1 MIAPPVFTDEDMAE
15 LRRMNARLAFAP
27 RVRMKTWAS
36 RRISHLVVLLLETFY
51 SKGVGKTGVTVETRS
66 IIALGKRISIRILR
80 PPGKLR
86 GVHLD
91 IHGGGWCAGN
101 AKMNDQPNAALAAA
115 CQVAVVSVEYGRA
128 PECSIHELIDQCEA
142 VAVWLSEN
150 VAREFKADRMT
161 IGGDSA
167 GAHLAA
173 CVLLRRPRRFRAAL
187 LWYGVYDLAGSKGL
201 REAPRNALVFHAPT
215 MLACL
220 RLLTPHMS
228 DEERRAGDISPLFAD
243 LKGMPPALLIS
254 GMKDPLHTESVQLY
268 AKWRAA
274 GADTRLLEVPEA
286 GHAFN
291 RLHIELSRKT
301 EGYAHAWLS
310 NYFSAVSQ

>member
-1 MIAPPVFTDEDMAE
+1 LPAPPIYSLSDIAE
-15 LRRMNARLAFAP
+15 LRRVNARLAWLP
-27 RVRMKTWAS
+27 RVRMKTWVS
-36 RRISHLVVLLLETFY
+36 RRIAHLVVLALEAFY
-51 SKGVGKTGVTVETRS
+51 YGSARKAGVSVETRS
-66 IIALGKRISIRILR
+66 IIAHGKRISIRILR

-101 AKMNDQPNAALAAA
+101 AMMNDKPNAALAVA

-128 PECSIHELIDQCEA
+128 PECSIRELIDQCEA
-142 VAVWLSEN
+142 VAAWLAEN
-150 VAREFKADRMT
+150 ASHEFRTDRLT

-187 LWYGVYDLAGSKGL
+187 LWYGCYDLSGSNGL
-201 REAPRNALVFHAPT
+201 RTAPKKTLIFHAPT

-220 RLLTPHMS
+220 CLLTPGMS
-228 DEERRAGDISPLFAD
+228 DDERRAGDISPLFAD
-243 LKGMPPALLIS
+243 LKGLPPALLIS
-254 GMKDPLHTESVQLY
+254 GMDDPLHTESVQLY
-268 AKWRAA
+268 ARWRAT

-286 GHAFN
+286 PHAFN
-291 RLHIELSRKT
+291 RLHVEVARKT
-301 EGYAHAWLS
+301 EDYAHAWLS
-310 NYFSAVSQ
+310 NYFSAASQ

>member
-1 MIAPPVFTDEDMAE
+1 LPAPPIYSLSDIAE
-15 LRRMNARLAFAP
+15 LQRMNARLAWLP
-27 RVRMKTWAS
+27 RVRMKTWVS
-36 RRISHLVVLLLETFY
+36 RRIAHLVVLFLETFY
-51 SKGVGKTGVTVETRS
+51 TRGIGKTGVSVETRS
-66 IIALGKRISIRILR
+66 IIAHGRRVSIRILR

-101 AKMNDQPNAALAAA
+101 ARMNDKPNAALATA
-115 CQVAVVSVEYGRA
+115 CRVAVVSVEYGRA
-128 PECSIHELIDQCEA
+128 PEYSIRELIDQCEA
-142 VAVWLSEN
+142 VSAWLVEN
-150 VAREFKADRMT
+150 APHEFKTDRLT

-187 LWYGVYDLAGSKGL
+187 LWYGCYDLAGSDGL
-201 REAPRNALVFHAPT
+201 RNAPKNTLVFHAPT
-215 MLACL
+215 MLSCL
-220 RLLTPHMS
+220 RLLTPGMS

-243 LKGMPPALLIS
+243 LKGLPPALLIS
-254 GMKDPLHTESVQLY
+254 GMADPLHAESVQLY
-268 AKWRAA
+268 ARWRAA

-286 GHAFN
+286 PHAFN
-291 RLHIELSRKT
+291 RLHIDVARKT
-301 EGYAHAWLS
+301 ESYASAWLS

>member
-1 MIAPPVFTDEDMAE
+1 
-15 LRRMNARLAFAP
+15 MNARLSFAP
-27 RVRMKTWAS
+27 RVRMKTWVS
-36 RRISHLVVLLLETFY
+36 RRVSHLVVLLLETFY

-66 IIALGKRISIRILR
+66 IIAFGKRISIRILR

-115 CQVAVVSVEYGRA
+115 CRVAVVSVEYGRA
-128 PECSIHELIDQCEA
+128 PEHSIRELIDQCEA
-142 VAVWLSEN
+142 VAAWLAEN
-150 VAREFKADRMT
+150 VQREFRTDRLT

-173 CVLLRRPRRFRAAL
+173 CVMLRRPRRFRAAL
-187 LWYGVYDLAGSKGL
+187 LWYGCYDLAGSKGL
-201 REAPRNALVFHAPT
+201 REAPKDTLVFHAPS
-215 MLACL
+215 MLDCL
-220 RLLTPHMS
+220 RLLTPDMS

-243 LKGMPPALLIS
+243 LKDMPPALLIS
-254 GMKDPLHTESVQLY
+254 GMIDPLHTESVQLY
-268 AKWRAA
+268 ARWRAA
-274 GADTRLLEVPEA
+274 GADTRLLEVPQA
-286 GHAFN
+286 AHAFN
-291 RLHIELSRKT
+291 RLHIEVSRKT
-301 EGYAHAWLS
+301 EAYAHAWLS